1 MQIKNQINISQCT
14 FFRRLLNRL
23 SRLARGSADF
33 CISYLYPQITLI
45 HSHQFIDLQC
55 VISSKR
61 FHKEGIYGI
70 PKYNRTFYFVYELPP

>member
-33 CISYLYPQITLI
+33 CVSLSANYAHSFSSIYRSLMCDFFETISTRAFTGFQNKKNRL
-45 HSHQFIDLQC
+45 
-55 VISSKR
+55 
-61 FHKEGIYGI
+61 FHI
-70 PKYNRTFYFVYELPP
+70 